1 MAVIRTTNERKRRGQ
16 MLVLA
21 PFMAMALGAVVSL
34 TSDVGLMAVTQAQL
48 QNTADAAVIAA
59 GSVLLYQQVDGSS
72 EEAARGLAAG
82 EAQAMRLANH
92 AEAGAEIEV
101 GVIDEHGD
109 FAAVDTGTQ
118 ATAVRSTVFRNE
130 AAPGGPLP
138 MLFASIIGISACEM
152 SGTATCE
159 VNPSIIGIVGNLS
172 PFAVPEDR
180 IPDPGEEMVFY
191 PGGEPD
197 PDAPG
202 GSGSAPGQTMVV
214 AGNWGLLNLDGGANT
229 TNELRDWILNGFD
242 GEFFIDPQGFS
253 WVDGTPGFRVAIGNS
268 VEERIGDQLAMV
280 IYDEV
285 LDQGSNAAYRCVGF
299 VLATVTEVDLTGTNQ
314 HLTARIDRVAGIHD
328 IVTGGTYTS
337 PNLRKVQLIR

>member
-1 MAVIRTTNERKRRGQ
+1 MPTTTDTKRRGQ

-21 PFMAMALGAVVSL
+21 PVMAMALGAVVSL
-34 TSDVGLMAVTQAQL
+34 TSDVGHMAVTQARL
-48 QNTADAAVIAA
+48 QNSADAAVIAA
-59 GSVLLYQQVDGSS
+59 TSVLLYQQVDGSS
-72 EEAARGLAAG
+72 EETAREMAAS
-82 EAQAMRLANH
+82 EADAMRLANS
-92 AEAGAEIEV
+92 AEAGAEIEF
-101 GVIDEHGD
+101 GVIDEDGD
-109 FAAVDTGTQ
+109 FEVADTGTP

-130 AAPGGPLP
+130 SAPGGPVP

-159 VNPSIIGIVGNLS
+159 VNPSIRAIVGNLS

-180 IPDPGEEMVFY
+180 IPDPGESMIFY
-191 PGGEPD
+191 PAGEAD

-202 GSGSAPGQTMVV
+202 GSGNANGNTVVV

-229 TNELRDWILNGFD
+229 TDELRDWILNGFD
-242 GEFFIDPQGFS
+242 GEFFIDPQGFT
-253 WVDGTPGFRVAIGNS
+253 WVEGTPGFRAAIGSS
-268 VEERIGDQLAMV
+268 VEQRIGDQLAMV
-280 IYDEV
+280 IYNEV
-285 LDQGSNAAYRCVGF
+285 LDQGSNALYKCVGF
-299 VLATVTEVDLTGTNQ
+299 VLATVTEVDMTGTDQ